1 MILLL
6 LENLGKFLMEW
17 ASRQRHDDR
26 FILEDIRRS
35 WETRPL
41 RRSVGRS

>member
-1 MILLL
+1 MAWLF
-6 LENLGKFLMEW
+6 LENIGKFLMEW

-35 WETRPL
+35 WVPPQL
-41 RRSVGRS
+41 RRTP